1 MERILENPFMKE
13 LQKWGEQIGKNKFLS
28 ALQSAMMGTLGIIL
42 VGSIAQILMVFLGP
56 TLLKIISD
64 KGIVYNSLNYIYQ
77 FTMNL
82 MSLWIVALFAYNY
95 AKKLSLKAPLM
106 NILDA
111 LVCFFLVV
119 GSITVNRNGQSSID
133 MTYLGTQG
141 MFIGFLVVF
150 LSVQIEKI
158 FQKNNIRIKMPDVV
172 PPFLGESFSALL
184 PLLFSTVVFS
194 IIVGTV
200 SAISNGKYTLA
211 SGFTMILSYPLKTLT
226 SVPGIIILCTLASIL
241 WCFGIH
247 GTMLISSIVFP
258 LSVQAIAL
266 NAAAHAA
273 GHPMQFYP
281 VFLYAGLSMVGGTGN
296 TLPLVL
302 MGCRSKSEQIKS
314 ISRVSLIPG
323 LFNINEPVAFGMPIM
338 YNPILCIPYV
348 LSVPVVMLLTYF
360 GYKTGFIQV
369 PWILIPPMLPLGFQR
384 YLEGLKWQNAIWD
397 YLMLIPTTI
406 LYYPFF
412 KIYEKQL
419 LKKEQ
424 QKKNN

>member
-1 MERILENPFMKE
+1 MKKILENPFMKK
-13 LQKWGEQIGKNKFLS
+13 LQEWGEKVGKNKFLS
-28 ALQSAMMGTLGIIL
+28 SLQAAMMGTLGIIL

-56 TLLKIISD
+56 TLLKVISD
-64 KGIVYNSLNYIYQ
+64 KGIVYSSLNYIYQ

-82 MSLWIVALFAYNY
+82 MSLWVVALFAYNY
-95 AKKLSLKAPLM
+95 AKKLDLKAPLM

-111 LVCFFLVV
+111 LVCFFLAV
-119 GSITVNRNGQSSID
+119 GSITIGKTGQASID

-150 LSVQIEKI
+150 LSVRIEKV
-158 FQKNNIRIKMPDVV
+158 FQEKNIRIKMPDVI
-172 PPFLGESFSALL
+172 PPFLAESFSALL
-184 PLLFSTVVFS
+184 PLLFSSAFFS
-194 IIVGTV
+194 VIVG
-200 SAISNGKYTLA
+200 AISGLSNGKYTLA

-226 SVPGIIILCTLASIL
+226 SVPGMIILCTLAAIL

-258 LSVQAIAL
+258 LSIQAIGM

-273 GHPMQFYP
+273 GQPMQFYP

-302 MGCRSKSEQIKS
+302 MGLRSKSEQIRS

-323 LFNINEPVAFGMPIM
+323 LFNINEPVSFGMPIM

-348 LSVPVVMLLTYF
+348 LSVPIIMLLTYF
-360 GYKTGFIQV
+360 GYKSGFIQV
-369 PWILIPPMLPLGFQR
+369 PWILIPPMVPIGFQR

-397 YLMLIPTTI
+397 YLMIIPATI

-419 LKKEQ
+419 LEKEL
-424 QKKNN
+424 KAKSN

>member
-1 MERILENPFMKE
+1 MKKILENPFMKK
-13 LQKWGEQIGKNKFLS
+13 LQEWGEKVGKNKFLS
-28 ALQSAMMGTLGIIL
+28 SLQAAMMGTLGIIL

-56 TLLKIISD
+56 TLLKVISD
-64 KGIVYNSLNYIYQ
+64 KGIVYSSLNYIYQ

-82 MSLWIVALFAYNY
+82 MSLWVVALFAYNY
-95 AKKLSLKAPLM
+95 AKKLDLKAPLM

-111 LVCFFLVV
+111 LVCFFLAV
-119 GSITVNRNGQSSID
+119 GSITIGKTGQASID

-150 LSVQIEKI
+150 LSVRIEKV
-158 FQKNNIRIKMPDVV
+158 FQEKNIRIKMPDVI
-172 PPFLGESFSALL
+172 PPFLAESFSALL
-184 PLLFSTVVFS
+184 PLLFSSAFFS
-194 IIVGTV
+194 VIVGV
-200 SAISNGKYTLA
+200 ISGLSNGKYTLA

-226 SVPGIIILCTLASIL
+226 SVPGMIILCTLAAIL

-258 LSVQAIAL
+258 LSIQAIGM

-273 GHPMQFYP
+273 GQPMQFYP

-302 MGCRSKSEQIKS
+302 MGLRSKSEQIRS

-323 LFNINEPVAFGMPIM
+323 LFNINEPVSFGMPIM

-348 LSVPVVMLLTYF
+348 LSVPIIMLLTYF
-360 GYKTGFIQV
+360 GYKSGFIQV
-369 PWILIPPMLPLGFQR
+369 PWILIPPMVPIGFQR

-397 YLMLIPTTI
+397 YLMIIPATI

-419 LKKEQ
+419 LEKEL
-424 QKKNN
+424 KAK

>member
-1 MERILENPFMKE
+1 MKKILENPFMKK
-13 LQKWGEQIGKNKFLS
+13 LQEWGEKVGKNKFLS
-28 ALQSAMMGTLGIIL
+28 SLQAAMMGTLGIIL

-56 TLLKIISD
+56 TLLKVISD
-64 KGIVYNSLNYIYQ
+64 KGIVYSSLNYIYQ

-82 MSLWIVALFAYNY
+82 MSLWVVALFAYNY
-95 AKKLSLKAPLM
+95 AKKLDLKAPLM

-111 LVCFFLVV
+111 LVCFFLAV
-119 GSITVNRNGQSSID
+119 GSITIGKTGQASID

-150 LSVQIEKI
+150 LSVRIEKV
-158 FQKNNIRIKMPDVV
+158 FQEKNIRIKMPDVI
-172 PPFLGESFSALL
+172 PPFLAESFSALL
-184 PLLFSTVVFS
+184 PLLFSSAFFS
-194 IIVGTV
+194 VIVG
-200 SAISNGKYTLA
+200 AISGLSNGKYTLA

-226 SVPGIIILCTLASIL
+226 SVPGMIILCTLAAIL

-258 LSVQAIAL
+258 LSIQAIGM

-273 GHPMQFYP
+273 GQPMQFYP

-302 MGCRSKSEQIKS
+302 MGLRSKSEQIRS

-323 LFNINEPVAFGMPIM
+323 LFNINEPVSFGMPIM

-348 LSVPVVMLLTYF
+348 LSVPIIMLLTYF
-360 GYKTGFIQV
+360 GYKSGFIQV
-369 PWILIPPMLPLGFQR
+369 PWILIPPMVPIGFQR

-397 YLMLIPTTI
+397 YLMIIPATI

-419 LKKEQ
+419 LEKELEA
-424 QKKNN
+424 K

>member
-1 MERILENPFMKE
+1 MKKILENPFMKK
-13 LQKWGEQIGKNKFLS
+13 LQEWSEKVGKNKFLS
-28 ALQSAMMGTLGIIL
+28 SLQAAMMGTLGIIL

-56 TLLKIISD
+56 TLLKVISD
-64 KGIVYNSLNYIYQ
+64 KGIVYSSLNYIYQ

-82 MSLWIVALFAYNY
+82 MSLWVVALFAYNY
-95 AKKLSLKAPLM
+95 AKKLDLKAPLM

-111 LVCFFLVV
+111 LVCFFLAV
-119 GSITVNRNGQSSID
+119 GSITIGKTGQASID

-150 LSVQIEKI
+150 LSVRIEKV
-158 FQKNNIRIKMPDVV
+158 FQDKNIRIKMPDVI
-172 PPFLGESFSALL
+172 PPFLAESFSALL
-184 PLLFSTVVFS
+184 PLLFSSAFFS
-194 IIVGTV
+194 VIVG
-200 SAISNGKYTLA
+200 AISVLSNEKYTLA

-226 SVPGIIILCTLASIL
+226 SVPGMIILCTLAAIL

-258 LSVQAIAL
+258 LSIQAIGM

-273 GHPMQFYP
+273 GQPMQFYP

-302 MGCRSKSEQIKS
+302 MGLRSKSEQIRS
-314 ISRVSLIPG
+314 ISRVSLIPS
-323 LFNINEPVAFGMPIM
+323 LFNINEPVSFGMPIM

-348 LSVPVVMLLTYF
+348 LSVPIIMLLTYF
-360 GYKTGFIQV
+360 GYKSGFIQV
-369 PWILIPPMLPLGFQR
+369 PWILIPPMVPIGFQR

-397 YLMLIPTTI
+397 YLMIIPATI

-419 LKKEQ
+419 LEKEL
-424 QKKNN
+424 KAKSN

>member
-1 MERILENPFMKE
+1 MKKILENPFMKK
-13 LQKWGEQIGKNKFLS
+13 LQEWSEKVGKNKFLS
-28 ALQSAMMGTLGIIL
+28 SLQAAMMGTLGIIL

-56 TLLKIISD
+56 TLLKVISD
-64 KGIVYNSLNYIYQ
+64 KGIVYSSLNYIYQ

-82 MSLWIVALFAYNY
+82 MSLWVVALFAYNY
-95 AKKLSLKAPLM
+95 AKKLDLKAPLM

-111 LVCFFLVV
+111 LVCFFLAV
-119 GSITVNRNGQSSID
+119 GSITIGKTGQASID

-150 LSVQIEKI
+150 LSVRIEKV
-158 FQKNNIRIKMPDVV
+158 FQDKNIRIKMPDVI
-172 PPFLGESFSALL
+172 PPFLAESFSALL
-184 PLLFSTVVFS
+184 PLLFSSAFFS
-194 IIVGTV
+194 VIVG
-200 SAISNGKYTLA
+200 AISVLSNGKYTLA

-226 SVPGIIILCTLASIL
+226 SVPGMIILCTLAAIL

-258 LSVQAIAL
+258 LSIQAIGM
-266 NAAAHAA
+266 NAAANAA
-273 GHPMQFYP
+273 GQPMQFYP

-302 MGCRSKSEQIKS
+302 MGLRSKSEQIRS
-314 ISRVSLIPG
+314 ISRVSLIPS
-323 LFNINEPVAFGMPIM
+323 LFNINEPVSFGMPIM

-348 LSVPVVMLLTYF
+348 LSVPIIMLLTYF
-360 GYKTGFIQV
+360 GYKSGFIQV
-369 PWILIPPMLPLGFQR
+369 PWILIPPMVPIGFQR

-397 YLMLIPTTI
+397 YLMIIPATI

-419 LKKEQ
+419 LEKEL
-424 QKKNN
+424 KAKSN

>member
-1 MERILENPFMKE
+1 MERLLDNPFMKK
-13 LQKWGEQIGKNKFLS
+13 LQEWGEKVGKNKFLS
-28 ALQSAMMGTLGIIL
+28 SLQAAMMGTMGIIL
-42 VGSIAQILMVFLGP
+42 VGSVAQILMVFLGP
-56 TLLKIISD
+56 NLLKVVSE
-64 KGIVYNSLNYIYQ
+64 KNIVYTSLNYIYQ

-82 MSLWIVALFAYNY
+82 MSLWVVSLLAYNY
-95 AKKLSLKAPLM
+95 AKTLKLKAPLM

-111 LVCFFLVV
+111 LVCFFLTV
-119 GSITVNRNGQSSID
+119 GTITVGKTGQSSID
-133 MTYLGTQG
+133 MTFLGTQG
-141 MFIGFLVVF
+141 MFLGFFVAF
-150 LSVQIEKI
+150 LSVQIEKY
-158 FQKNNIRIKMPDVV
+158 FQKHNIRIKMPDVV

-184 PLLFSTVVFS
+184 PLLFSTIFFS
-194 IIVGTV
+194 VLVGAV
-200 SAISNGKYTLA
+200 SCLTNGKYTLA
-211 SGFTMILSYPLKTLT
+211 SGFTAVLSYPLKTLT
-226 SVPGIIILCTLASIL
+226 SVPGMIILCTLASIL

-258 LSVQAIAL
+258 LSVQAIAM
-266 NAAAHAA
+266 NAAAHGA

-302 MGCRSKSEQIKS
+302 MGLRSKSEQIKS
-314 ISRVSLIPG
+314 ISKVSLIPG

-348 LSVPVVMLLTYF
+348 LSVPIIMFLTYL
-360 GYKTGFIQV
+360 GYKSGFIQV
-369 PWILIPPMLPLGFQR
+369 PWILIPPMMPLGFQR

-397 YLMLIPTTI
+397 YLMVIPSAI

-419 LKKEQ
+419 LAKEKS
-424 QKKNN
+424 KKNN

>member
-1 MERILENPFMKE
+1 MKKILENPFMKK
-13 LQKWGEQIGKNKFLS
+13 LQEWGEKVGKNKFLS
-28 ALQSAMMGTLGIIL
+28 SLQAAMMGTLGIIL

-56 TLLKIISD
+56 TLLKVISD
-64 KGIVYNSLNYIYQ
+64 KGIVYSSLNYIYQ

-82 MSLWIVALFAYNY
+82 MSLWVVALFAYNY
-95 AKKLSLKAPLM
+95 AKKLDLKAPLM

-111 LVCFFLVV
+111 LVCFFLAV
-119 GSITVNRNGQSSID
+119 GSITIGKTGQASID

-150 LSVQIEKI
+150 LSVRIEKV
-158 FQKNNIRIKMPDVV
+158 FQEKNIRIKMPDVI
-172 PPFLGESFSALL
+172 PPFLAESFSALL
-184 PLLFSTVVFS
+184 PLLFSSAFFS
-194 IIVGTV
+194 VIVG
-200 SAISNGKYTLA
+200 AISGLSNGKYTLA

-226 SVPGIIILCTLASIL
+226 SVPGMIILCTLAAIL

-258 LSVQAIAL
+258 LSIQAIGM

-273 GHPMQFYP
+273 GQPMQFYP

-302 MGCRSKSEQIKS
+302 MGLRSKSEQIRS

-323 LFNINEPVAFGMPIM
+323 LFNINEPVSFGMPIM

-348 LSVPVVMLLTYF
+348 LSVPIIMLLTYF
-360 GYKTGFIQV
+360 GYKSGFIQV
-369 PWILIPPMLPLGFQR
+369 PWILIPPMVPIGFQR

-397 YLMLIPTTI
+397 YLMIIPATI

-419 LKKEQ
+419 LEKEL
-424 QKKNN
+424 KAK

>member
-1 MERILENPFMKE
+1 MKKILENPFMKK
-13 LQKWGEQIGKNKFLS
+13 LQEWSEKVGKNKFLS
-28 ALQSAMMGTLGIIL
+28 SLQAAMMGTLGIIL
-42 VGSIAQILMVFLGP
+42 VGSIAQISMVFLGP
-56 TLLKIISD
+56 TLLKVISD
-64 KGIVYNSLNYIYQ
+64 KGIVYSSLNYIYQ

-82 MSLWIVALFAYNY
+82 MSLWVVALFAYNY
-95 AKKLSLKAPLM
+95 AKKLDLKAPLM

-111 LVCFFLVV
+111 LVCFFLAV
-119 GSITVNRNGQSSID
+119 GSITIGKTGQASID

-150 LSVQIEKI
+150 LSVRIEKV
-158 FQKNNIRIKMPDVV
+158 FQDKNIRIKMPDVI
-172 PPFLGESFSALL
+172 PPFLAESFSALL
-184 PLLFSTVVFS
+184 PLLFSSAFFS
-194 IIVGTV
+194 VIVG
-200 SAISNGKYTLA
+200 AISVLSNEKYTLA

-226 SVPGIIILCTLASIL
+226 SVPGMIILCTLAAIL

-258 LSVQAIAL
+258 LSIQAIGM

-273 GHPMQFYP
+273 GQPMQFYP

-302 MGCRSKSEQIKS
+302 MGLRSKSEQIRS
-314 ISRVSLIPG
+314 ISRVSLIPS
-323 LFNINEPVAFGMPIM
+323 LFNINEPVSFGMPIM

-348 LSVPVVMLLTYF
+348 LSVPIIMLLTYF
-360 GYKTGFIQV
+360 GYKSGFIQV
-369 PWILIPPMLPLGFQR
+369 PWILIPPMVPIGFQR

-397 YLMLIPTTI
+397 YLMIIPATI

-419 LKKEQ
+419 LEKEL
-424 QKKNN
+424 KAKSN

>member
-1 MERILENPFMKE
+1 MKKILENPFMKK
-13 LQKWGEQIGKNKFLS
+13 LQEWSEKVGKNKFLS
-28 ALQSAMMGTLGIIL
+28 SLQAAMMGTLGIIL

-56 TLLKIISD
+56 TLLKVISD
-64 KGIVYNSLNYIYQ
+64 KGIVYSSLNYIYQ

-82 MSLWIVALFAYNY
+82 MSLWVVALFAYNY
-95 AKKLSLKAPLM
+95 AKKLDLKAPLM

-111 LVCFFLVV
+111 LVCFFLAV
-119 GSITVNRNGQSSID
+119 GSITIGKTGQASID

-150 LSVQIEKI
+150 LSVRIEKV
-158 FQKNNIRIKMPDVV
+158 FQDKNIRIKMPDVI
-172 PPFLGESFSALL
+172 PPFLAESFSALL
-184 PLLFSTVVFS
+184 PLLFSSAFFS
-194 IIVGTV
+194 VIVG
-200 SAISNGKYTLA
+200 AISVLSNGKYTLA

-226 SVPGIIILCTLASIL
+226 SVPGMIILCTLAAIL

-258 LSVQAIAL
+258 LSIQAIGM

-273 GHPMQFYP
+273 GQPMQFYP

-302 MGCRSKSEQIKS
+302 MGLRSKSEQIRS
-314 ISRVSLIPG
+314 ISRVSLIPS
-323 LFNINEPVAFGMPIM
+323 LFNINEPVSFGMPIM

-348 LSVPVVMLLTYF
+348 LSVPIIMLLTYF
-360 GYKTGFIQV
+360 GYKSGFIQV
-369 PWILIPPMLPLGFQR
+369 PWILIPPMVPIGFQR

-397 YLMLIPTTI
+397 YLMIIPATI

-419 LKKEQ
+419 LEKEL
-424 QKKNN
+424 KAKSN

>member
-1 MERILENPFMKE
+1 MKK
-13 LQKWGEQIGKNKFLS
+13 LQEWGEKVGKNKFLS
-28 ALQSAMMGTLGIIL
+28 SLQAAMMGTLGIIL

-56 TLLKIISD
+56 TLLKVISD
-64 KGIVYNSLNYIYQ
+64 KGIVYSSLNYIYQ

-82 MSLWIVALFAYNY
+82 MSLWVVALFAYNY
-95 AKKLSLKAPLM
+95 AKKLDLKAPLM

-111 LVCFFLVV
+111 LVCFFLAV
-119 GSITVNRNGQSSID
+119 GSITIGKTGQASID

-150 LSVQIEKI
+150 LSVRIEKV
-158 FQKNNIRIKMPDVV
+158 FQEKNIRIKMPDVI
-172 PPFLGESFSALL
+172 PPFLAESFSALL
-184 PLLFSTVVFS
+184 PLLFSSAFFS
-194 IIVGTV
+194 VIVG
-200 SAISNGKYTLA
+200 AISGLSNGKYTLA

-226 SVPGIIILCTLASIL
+226 SVPGMIILCTLAAIL

-258 LSVQAIAL
+258 LSIQAIGM

-273 GHPMQFYP
+273 GQPMQFYP

-302 MGCRSKSEQIKS
+302 MGLRSKSEQIRS

-323 LFNINEPVAFGMPIM
+323 LFNINEPVSFGMPIM

-348 LSVPVVMLLTYF
+348 LSVPIIMLLTYF
-360 GYKTGFIQV
+360 GYKSGFIQV
-369 PWILIPPMLPLGFQR
+369 PWILIPPMVPIGFQR

-397 YLMLIPTTI
+397 YLMIIPATI

-419 LKKEQ
+419 LEKEL
-424 QKKNN
+424 KAK